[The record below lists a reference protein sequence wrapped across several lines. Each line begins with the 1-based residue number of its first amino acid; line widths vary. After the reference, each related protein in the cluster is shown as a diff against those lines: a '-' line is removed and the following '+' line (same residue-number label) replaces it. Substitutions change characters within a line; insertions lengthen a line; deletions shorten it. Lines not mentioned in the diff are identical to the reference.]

1 MTGERRIERLGD
13 SVGDLNNKYIW
24 YVFEEHIVFLEM
36 HTLVGMTLQRVFAY
50 DSQSS
55 RSYEY
60 IHGTLVFLEMHTLL
74 RMTLQRVFAYDSQ
87 SSRSYESTWN
97 TLCSWKY
104 ILRY

>member
-24 YVFEEHIVFLEM
+24 CVFEEHIVFLEM

-60 IHGTLVFLEMHTLL
+60 
-74 RMTLQRVFAYDSQ
+74 
-87 SSRSYESTWN
+87 TWN
-97 TLCSWKY
+97 TCVLGNAYVTENDLATGIC
-104 ILRY
+104 I